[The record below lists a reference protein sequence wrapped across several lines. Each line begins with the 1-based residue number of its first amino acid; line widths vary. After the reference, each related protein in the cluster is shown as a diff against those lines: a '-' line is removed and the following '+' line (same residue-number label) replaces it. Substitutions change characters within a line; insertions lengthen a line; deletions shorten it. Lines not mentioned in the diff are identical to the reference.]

1 MFDAQTFKDTFLPCH
16 KQLYIT
22 AYRLLNN
29 RAEAEDTVQDVYVK
43 LWNIREKLTGI
54 DNPQAYAT
62 TMIRNLCLDRLRS
75 PARRTSQKEAAET
88 LKSEWVDTAA
98 QMDQKDELKMVIRL
112 VDRLPERQREI
123 FKLRHFSE
131 FSLKEIEQITGLN
144 PVNIRVHLTRAQKNI
159 RQQYDKMNRHGYQF
173 D

>member
-1 MFDAQTFKDTFLPCH
+1 MFDARTFKDTFLPCH

-29 RAEAEDTVQDVYVK
+29 RAEAEDIVQDVYVK

-62 TMIRNLCLDRLRS
+62 TMIRNLCLDKLRS
-75 PARRTSQKEAAET
+75 PAKRTAQTDATEA
-88 LKSEWVDTAA
+88 LRSEWVDTAG

-112 VDRLPERQREI
+112 VERLPERQREI
-123 FKLRHFSE
+123 FRLRHFSE
-131 FSLKEIEQITGLN
+131 FTLKEIEQITGLN
-144 PVNIRVHLTRAQKNI
+144 PVNIRVHLTRAQKNL
-159 RQQYDKMNRHGYQF
+159 RQQYEKMNRHGYQ
-173 D
+173 